1 MFLFYRN
8 QSIDLLYSITCCYL
22 NFPITVYRILTFY
35 ENENFVKVAS
45 TKKQWNKIHERCYGV
60 CFVGEVLIIFSGT
73 L

>member
-1 MFLFYRN
+1 MVIGI
-8 QSIDLLYSITCCYL
+8 SIVRKAALKCFSGLLCNTS
-22 NFPITVYRILTFY
+22 
-35 ENENFVKVAS
+35 ENFVKVAS